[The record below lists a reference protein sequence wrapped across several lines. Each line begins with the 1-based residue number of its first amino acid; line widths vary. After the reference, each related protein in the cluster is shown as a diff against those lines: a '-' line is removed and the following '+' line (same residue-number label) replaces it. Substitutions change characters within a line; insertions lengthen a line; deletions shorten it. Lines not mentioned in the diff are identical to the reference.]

1 MNHDLLSNTFVE
13 KIVHA
18 MTNEMIQLKLTQY
31 MDLYGQKEAVSLM
44 QKLGSSKL
52 FMDNINIA
60 IQRHEVP
67 NSKTI
72 NNIIHSSHISFLLAG
87 KRKIYF
93 ASLFFLLTLY
103 RNYEQ
108 LGFPIDELGFSRS
121 LLEICEDYVR

>member
-1 MNHDLLSNTFVE
+1 
-13 KIVHA
+13 